1 MRMFKVTAC
10 VPSQTRIRTQRELQ
24 NTYFTKLVPYDNWF
38 REQQR
43 IMKMGGKIIKVELAT
58 GKQGANTGLLQLP
71 LVLKVVR
78 SCKEGKTSFFY
89 VLNSMQ
95 VCGWSFATDIQV
107 KPFATYSKI

>member
-43 IMKMGGKIIKVELAT
+43 IMKMGGK
-58 GKQGANTGLLQLP
+58 LL
-71 LVLKVVR
+71 K
-78 SCKEGKTSFFY
+78 
-89 VLNSMQ
+89 LN
-95 VCGWSFATDIQV
+95 
-107 KPFATYSKI
+107 